1 MLCLVK
7 SRLPIAFG
15 FAAFAAAPAM
25 AQTPVHARMHSS
37 SGNCASCDLSEK
49 SMARMRLVDANFANS
64 NFYRSNLSG
73 GLLDRS
79 DLSGAVFT
87 KAFLVSVKGEAVNLS
102 GAILRD
108 ATLTDAELKSSR
120 FVSADMRRA
129 DLSRGDFSGSDFSSA
144 DLSSSNLRDAV
155 MTGANF
161 REARLRMASL
171 DGSDLSGADLQG
183 ATADDVSFAET
194 NLSEANLSGAD
205 LRNARSLTQEQ
216 LNGACGDANTIL
228 PVSLSIGYCDP
239 SVVAEFQSRTSA
251 QDYAQAVARLEAA
264 IVDVEAI
271 IAQPDLDARSRR
283 RLQRVHSQLVGSRRS
298 LGN

>member
-7 SRLPIAFG
+7 SHLPIAFG
-15 FAAFAAAPAM
+15 FAAFAAAPAL

-73 GLLDRS
+73 GHLDRS

-87 KAFLVSVKGEAVNLS
+87 KAFLVSVKGEAVNLT

-108 ATLTDAELKSSR
+108 ATLTDAELKTSLFTGS
-120 FVSADMRRA
+120 DMRRA
-129 DLSRGDFSGSDFSSA
+129 DLSRGDFTDSDFSQA
-144 DLSSSNLRDAV
+144 DLSSSNLRNAV

-161 REARLRMASL
+161 REARMRMASL
-171 DGSDLSGADLQG
+171 DGADLSGADLQG
-183 ATADDVSFAET
+183 VAADDVSFAKT
-194 NLSEANLSGAD
+194 ILIDANLSGAD

-216 LNGACGDANTIL
+216 LDTACGDSNTIL
-228 PVSLSIGYCDP
+228 PLSLSIGYCDP
-239 SVVAEFQSRTSA
+239 SVVANFEGRTSA
-251 QDYAQAVARLEAA
+251 QDYAQAVARLDAA
-264 IVDVEAI
+264 IVDVEAM
-271 IAQPDLDARSRR
+271 IAQPELDARNRR